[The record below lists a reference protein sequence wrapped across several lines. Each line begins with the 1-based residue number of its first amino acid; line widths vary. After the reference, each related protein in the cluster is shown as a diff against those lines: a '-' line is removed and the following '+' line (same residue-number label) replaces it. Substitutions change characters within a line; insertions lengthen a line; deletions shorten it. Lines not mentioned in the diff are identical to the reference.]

1 MEGQLVK
8 RIERNLFVSNISIAE
23 SAAGDKVESWCIFA
37 EVTKEIYGI
46 GAILDI
52 VKDEKGLPRSDVAT
66 VKGGQHSEHFGHF
79 GLVAEDGLE
88 YGLVKETEAGKLDV
102 FGFSELLDY
111 ISFSYHRSTGEKERM
126 VASVTL
132 PLKQL
137 LINISLHKAIS
148 FQSAIYTFLGILQE
162 ILHFL

>member
-37 EVTKEIYGI
+37 EVTKEIDGVRS
-46 GAILDI
+46 ILDM
-52 VKDEKGLPRSDVAT
+52 
-66 VKGGQHSEHFGHF
+66 
-79 GLVAEDGLE
+79 
-88 YGLVKETEAGKLDV
+88 VKETEAGKLDV
-102 FGFSELLDY
+102 FGFSELLDD